1 MSTSKLEVKSS
12 KTGRVLRKQS
22 GGQQQL
28 EAILNQA
35 PRWNPMGIPVGLE
48 TEHGV
53 LAADSQGLHFKP
65 VRGRTLYSVSWEQ
78 VARMFK
84 LETLASNPDAAIF
97 KTDLL
102 TGHGK

>member
-1 MSTSKLEVKSS
+1 MSSKLQVKSTA
-12 KTGRVLRKQS
+12 TGRVLRKQS

-35 PRWNPMGIPVGLE
+35 PRWNPMGIPVGLD
-48 TEHGV
+48 TPHGV
-53 LAADSQGLHFKP
+53 LAANHDGLHFKP

-102 TGHGK
+102 SGTGK